1 MSIAIADENFFN
13 KGLKLFKDKKYEDAR
28 FMFERGIVFNPK
40 DSNSYLYLAKIYNI
54 QEDQDKE
61 EKNLEATLLIEP
73 NNEEAILMSM
83 KIALERSNYSK
94 VKDLSNTFSKV
105 CKKLC
110 NENKEI
116 LDTLANIEP
125 KKMSL
130 DKNLNKIL
138 IIDFGSQFTQLI
150 ARRIRE
156 SGVYSEIISHKKVKN
171 KNIDNS
177 IKGIILSGGPLNVYQ
192 INKYSFDKR
201 IIENQIPVLGICF
214 GHQILSKLNGGR
226 VKQSK
231 YREFGLANIRKK
243 RESILTKNFFNKKN
257 INKVW
262 MSHADQ
268 VSKLPKNFNV
278 IASSQNSKFAI
289 IENKKKNFY
298 GVQFHP
304 EVTHTENG
312 KKLINNFIFL
322 ICKIKR
328 NWSSKDQKIK
338 LIKDVQNLVGK
349 NKVIC
354 ALSGGVDS
362 SVVAQLLN
370 KAIGKNLFCIFV
382 NTGLLRKNE
391 EIQVVKTFKKKLKIN
406 LIYVN
411 AENEFLRK
419 LNNVSDPEK
428 KRKIIGNL
436 FIKIFE
442 RYAKR
447 IKNVKFLAQGTLYP
461 DLIESKSVTGSQ
473 TSKIKS
479 HHNVGGLPKKMKL
492 KLVEPL
498 KFLFKDEVRKLGL
511 ELKLSKEI
519 ISRHPF
525 PGPGLAIRMP
535 GIITK
540 EKIKI
545 LKEADNYFIQA
556 LREHN
561 LYNKIWQAY
570 AALLPVKTVGVM
582 GDNRTYEYL
591 CLLRA
596 ITSEDGMTADFYDFK
611 KSFIQMISNKIVN
624 SIRGVNRVVY
634 DVTSKPP
641 STIELE

>member
-1 MSIAIADENFFN
+1 MS
-13 KGLKLFKDKKYEDAR
+13 L
-28 FMFERGIVFNPK
+28 
-40 DSNSYLYLAKIYNI
+40 
-54 QEDQDKE
+54 
-61 EKNLEATLLIEP
+61 EKNL
-73 NNEEAILMSM
+73 
-83 KIALERSNYSK
+83 
-94 VKDLSNTFSKV
+94 D
-105 CKKLC
+105 
-110 NENKEI
+110 
-116 LDTLANIEP
+116 
-125 KKMSL
+125 
-130 DKNLNKIL
+130 KIL

-150 ARRIRE
+150 ARRTRE
-156 SGVYSEIISHKKVKN
+156 LGVFSEIISHKKIT
-171 KNIDNS
+171 IDQIDHT
-177 IKGIILSGGPLNVYQ
+177 IKGIILSGGPLNVYES
-192 INKYSFDKR
+192 NKYSFDKR
-201 IIENQIPVLGICF
+201 ILFKNIPVLGICF
-214 GHQILSKLNGGR
+214 GHQILSKVMGGR

-231 YREFGLANIRKK
+231 HREFGLANIYKK
-243 RESILTKNFFNKKN
+243 NDSEIIRNFFKNKKS
-257 INKVW
+257 INVW

-268 VSKLPKNFNV
+268 VSKLPKNFKV
-278 IASSQNSKFAI
+278 VASSQNSNFAI
-289 IENKKKNFY
+289 VENKAQKFY

-312 KKLINNFIFL
+312 IKILSNFVFL
-322 ICKIKR
+322 ICRIKK

-338 LIKDVQNLVGK
+338 LIKEVQNQVGTS
-349 NKVIC
+349 KVIC

-370 KAIGKNLFCIFV
+370 KAIGKKLYCIFV

-391 EIQVVKTFKKKLKIN
+391 EHQVVNTFKKRLKIN

-411 AENEFLRK
+411 AEKEFLSK
-419 LNNVSDPEK
+419 LKNVSDPEK

-442 RYAKR
+442 RYAKK

-479 HHNVGGLPKKMKL
+479 HHNVGGLPKRMKL
-492 KLVEPL
+492 LLVEPL

-511 ELKLSKEI
+511 ELNLSKDI

-535 GIITK
+535 GLITK

-545 LKEADNYFIQA
+545 LKEADYLFIKA
-556 LREHN
+556 LRDHG
-561 LYNKIWQAY
+561 LYHKIWQAY

-582 GDNRTYEYL
+582 GDNRTYEFL

-596 ITSEDGMTADFYDFK
+596 ITSEDGMTADYYDFK
-611 KSFIQMISNKIVN
+611 KSFMQTVSNQIVN
-624 SIRGVNRVVY
+624 SIRGINRVVY

>member
-1 MSIAIADENFFN
+1 
-13 KGLKLFKDKKYEDAR
+13 
-28 FMFERGIVFNPK
+28 
-40 DSNSYLYLAKIYNI
+40 
-54 QEDQDKE
+54 
-61 EKNLEATLLIEP
+61 
-73 NNEEAILMSM
+73 
-83 KIALERSNYSK
+83 
-94 VKDLSNTFSKV
+94 
-105 CKKLC
+105 
-110 NENKEI
+110 
-116 LDTLANIEP
+116 
-125 KKMSL
+125 MSL
-130 DKNLNKIL
+130 DQNLNKIL

-156 SGVYSEIISHKKVKN
+156 LGVFSEIISHKKIKL
-171 KNIDNS
+171 KDIDQTV
-177 IKGIILSGGPLNVYQ
+177 KGIILSGGPLNVYQ
-192 INKYSFDKR
+192 INKYSFDKK
-201 IIENQIPVLGICF
+201 IINLDVPILGICF
-214 GHQILSKLNGGR
+214 GHQILSKLNGGK

-231 YREFGLANIRKK
+231 HREFGLANIFKK
-243 RESILTKNFFNKKN
+243 NESLLIKNFFNKQKSK
-257 INKVW
+257 KVW

-268 VSKLPKNFNV
+268 VSRLPKNFKV
-278 IASSQNSKFAI
+278 IASSTNSKFAI
-289 IENKKKNFY
+289 VENRLKRFY
-298 GVQFHP
+298 GIQFHP

-312 KKLINNFIFL
+312 KKLISNFIFL

-328 NWSSKDQKIK
+328 NWSSKDQKIQ
-338 LIKDVQNLVGK
+338 LIKEVKDQVGSE
-349 NKVIC
+349 KVIC

-370 KAIGKNLFCIFV
+370 KAIGKKLYCIFV

-391 EIQVVKTFKKKLKIN
+391 EVQVVKTFKKRLKMN

-411 AENEFLRK
+411 AEKEFLKK
-419 LNNVSDPEK
+419 LHNVSDPEK

-442 RYAKR
+442 RYAKK

-511 ELKLSKEI
+511 ELNLSKDI

-535 GIITK
+535 GIITN

-545 LKEADNYFIQA
+545 LKEADYYFIQA
-556 LREHN
+556 LKDHG
-561 LYNKIWQAY
+561 LYHKIWQAY

-596 ITSEDGMTADFYDFK
+596 ITSEDGMTADFYEFK
-611 KSFIQMISNKIVN
+611 KSFMETISNQIVN
-624 SIRGVNRVVY
+624 SIRGINRVVY
-634 DVTSKPP
+634 DITSKPP

>member
-1 MSIAIADENFFN
+1 
-13 KGLKLFKDKKYEDAR
+13 
-28 FMFERGIVFNPK
+28 
-40 DSNSYLYLAKIYNI
+40 
-54 QEDQDKE
+54 
-61 EKNLEATLLIEP
+61 
-73 NNEEAILMSM
+73 
-83 KIALERSNYSK
+83 
-94 VKDLSNTFSKV
+94 
-105 CKKLC
+105 
-110 NENKEI
+110 
-116 LDTLANIEP
+116 
-125 KKMSL
+125 MSL
-130 DKNLNKIL
+130 ESSLDKIL

-150 ARRIRE
+150 VRRVRE
-156 SGVYSEIISHKKVKN
+156 LGVFSEIVSHKKIKRSQVKPN
-171 KNIDNS
+171 

-192 INKYSFDKR
+192 LKKNLFDEEILKL
-201 IIENQIPVLGICF
+201 EIPILGICF
-214 GHQILSKLNGGR
+214 GHQILSKFCGGKVR
-226 VKQSK
+226 QSK
-231 YREFGLANIRKK
+231 FREFGLANI
-243 RESILTKNFFNKKN
+243 FKKN
-257 INKVW
+257 NSPIIKDFFSQKKKLKVW
-262 MSHADQ
+262 MSHADH
-268 VSKLPKNFNV
+268 VSKIPKNFKV
-278 IASSQNSKFAI
+278 IASSDNSKYAI
-289 IENKKKNFY
+289 VESKFKKFF

-312 KKLINNFIFL
+312 KKIISNFIFL
-322 ICKIKR
+322 ICKIKK
-328 NWSSKDQKIK
+328 NWSSRDQKVK
-338 LIKDVQNLVGK
+338 LIKEIKEQVGS

-370 KAIGKNLFCIFV
+370 KAIGKKLYCIFV

-391 EIQVVKTFKKKLKIN
+391 EKQVVNTFRNKLKIN
-406 LIYVN
+406 LIYIN
-411 AENEFLRK
+411 AENEFLKK
-419 LNNVSDPEK
+419 LANISDPEK

-442 RYAKR
+442 KYSKK

-479 HHNVGGLPKKMKL
+479 HHNVGGLPKSMKL
-492 KLVEPL
+492 KLIEPL

-511 ELKLSKEI
+511 ELNLNKEI

-535 GIITK
+535 GLITK
-540 EKIKI
+540 EKINI
-545 LKEADNYFIQA
+545 LKEADHYFIKA
-556 LREHN
+556 LKDHK
-561 LYNKIWQAY
+561 LYHKIWQAY

-596 ITSEDGMTADFYDFK
+596 ITSKDGMTADYFDFK
-611 KSFIQMISNKIVN
+611 KSFMQYVSNKIVN
-624 SIRGVNRVVY
+624 NIRGINRVVY

>member
-1 MSIAIADENFFN
+1 
-13 KGLKLFKDKKYEDAR
+13 
-28 FMFERGIVFNPK
+28 
-40 DSNSYLYLAKIYNI
+40 
-54 QEDQDKE
+54 
-61 EKNLEATLLIEP
+61 
-73 NNEEAILMSM
+73 
-83 KIALERSNYSK
+83 
-94 VKDLSNTFSKV
+94 
-105 CKKLC
+105 
-110 NENKEI
+110 
-116 LDTLANIEP
+116 
-125 KKMSL
+125 MSL
-130 DKNLNKIL
+130 DQNLGKIL
-138 IIDFGSQFTQLI
+138 IVDFGSQFTQLI
-150 ARRIRE
+150 ARRVRE
-156 SGVYSEIISHKKVKN
+156 IGVFSEIVSHKKIKV
-171 KNIDNS
+171 KNIDNT

-192 INKYSFDKR
+192 INKYSFDKK
-201 IIENQIPVLGICF
+201 ILQLNIPVLGICF
-214 GHQILSKLNGGR
+214 GHQILSKLNGGK

-231 YREFGLANIRKK
+231 HREFGLANIYKK
-243 RESILTKNFFNKKN
+243 DNSLLTANFFKKSN
-257 INKVW
+257 TKKVW

-268 VSKLPKNFNV
+268 VSKIPKNFKV
-278 IASSQNSKFAI
+278 VASSTNSKFAI
-289 IENKKKNFY
+289 VEDKIKKFY

-312 KKLINNFIFL
+312 KKLISNFVFL
-322 ICKIKR
+322 ICKIKK
-328 NWSSKDQKIK
+328 NWSSKDQKLQ
-338 LIKDVQNLVGK
+338 LIKDVRSQVGSS
-349 NKVIC
+349 KVIC

-370 KAIGKNLFCIFV
+370 KAIGKKLYCIFV

-391 EIQVVKTFKKKLKIN
+391 EVQVVQTFKKRLKMN

-411 AENEFLRK
+411 AEKEFLKK
-419 LNNVSDPEK
+419 LANVSDPEK

-442 RYAKR
+442 RYAKK

-479 HHNVGGLPKKMKL
+479 HHNVGGLPKRMKL

-511 ELKLSKEI
+511 ELNLSNEI

-545 LKEADNYFIQA
+545 LKEADYYFIQA
-556 LREHN
+556 LRDHG
-561 LYNKIWQAY
+561 LYHKIWQAY

-596 ITSEDGMTADFYDFK
+596 ITSEDGMTADFYEFK
-611 KSFIQMISNKIVN
+611 KSFMQIISNKIVN
-624 SIRGVNRVVY
+624 SIRGINRVVY

>member
-1 MSIAIADENFFN
+1 
-13 KGLKLFKDKKYEDAR
+13 
-28 FMFERGIVFNPK
+28 
-40 DSNSYLYLAKIYNI
+40 
-54 QEDQDKE
+54 
-61 EKNLEATLLIEP
+61 
-73 NNEEAILMSM
+73 
-83 KIALERSNYSK
+83 
-94 VKDLSNTFSKV
+94 
-105 CKKLC
+105 
-110 NENKEI
+110 
-116 LDTLANIEP
+116 
-125 KKMSL
+125 MSL
-130 DKNLNKIL
+130 DQNLNKII

-156 SGVYSEIISHKKVKN
+156 LGVFSEIISHKKIKVKDIN
-171 KNIDNS
+171 QS
-177 IKGIILSGGPLNVYQ
+177 VRGIILSGGPLNVYQ
-192 INKYSFDKR
+192 INKYSFDSKILELR
-201 IIENQIPVLGICF
+201 IPVLGICF
-214 GHQILSKLNGGR
+214 GHQILSKLNGGK

-231 YREFGLANIRKK
+231 HREFGLANIYKK
-243 RESILTKNFFNKKN
+243 GNSLLTKNFFGKKKSK
-257 INKVW
+257 KVW

-268 VSKLPKNFNV
+268 VSKLPKNFKV
-278 IASSQNSKFAI
+278 ISSSTNSKYAI
-289 IENKKKNFY
+289 VENKLKKFY
-298 GVQFHP
+298 GIQFHP

-312 KKLINNFIFL
+312 KKLISNFIFQ
-322 ICKIKR
+322 ICKIRK
-328 NWSSKDQKIK
+328 NWSSKDQKMR
-338 LIKDVQNLVGK
+338 LIKDIKLKVGS

-370 KAIGKNLFCIFV
+370 KAIGKKLYCIFV

-391 EIQVVKTFKKKLKIN
+391 EVQVVQTFKKRLKMN

-411 AENEFLRK
+411 AEKEFLKK
-419 LNNVSDPEK
+419 LKNISDPEK
-428 KRKIIGNL
+428 KRKIIGSL

-442 RYAKR
+442 RYAKK

-461 DLIESKSVTGSQ
+461 DLIESKSVTGSE

-479 HHNVGGLPKKMKL
+479 HHNVGGLPKKMNL
-492 KLVEPL
+492 QLVEPL

-511 ELKLSKEI
+511 ELKLSKDI

-535 GIITK
+535 GIITN

-545 LKEADNYFIQA
+545 LKEADYYFIQA
-556 LREHN
+556 LKEYGFYH
-561 LYNKIWQAY
+561 KIWQAY

-596 ITSEDGMTADFYDFK
+596 ITSEDGMTADFFEFK
-611 KSFIQMISNKIVN
+611 KSFMETISNKIVN
-624 SIRGVNRVVY
+624 SIRGINRVVY
-634 DVTSKPP
+634 DITSKPP

>member
-1 MSIAIADENFFN
+1 
-13 KGLKLFKDKKYEDAR
+13 
-28 FMFERGIVFNPK
+28 
-40 DSNSYLYLAKIYNI
+40 
-54 QEDQDKE
+54 
-61 EKNLEATLLIEP
+61 
-73 NNEEAILMSM
+73 
-83 KIALERSNYSK
+83 
-94 VKDLSNTFSKV
+94 
-105 CKKLC
+105 
-110 NENKEI
+110 
-116 LDTLANIEP
+116 
-125 KKMSL
+125 MSL
-130 DKNLNKIL
+130 DQNLNKIL
-138 IIDFGSQFTQLI
+138 IVDFGSQFTQLI
-150 ARRIRE
+150 ARRVRE
-156 SGVYSEIISHKKVKN
+156 LGIFSEIISHKKIKSKDIN
-171 KNIDNS
+171 YTA
-177 IKGIILSGGPLNVYQ
+177 KGIILSGGPLNVYQ

-201 IIENQIPVLGICF
+201 IIQKGVPVLGICF
-214 GHQILSKLNGGR
+214 GHQIISKLNGGK

-231 YREFGLANIRKK
+231 YREFGLANI
-243 RESILTKNFFNKKN
+243 SKKN
-257 INKVW
+257 NSLLIKNLFKKKKLIKVW

-268 VSKLPKNFNV
+268 VSKLPKNFKV
-278 IASSQNSKFAI
+278 IASSENSKFAVV
-289 IENKKKNFY
+289 ENKLKNYY

-312 KKLINNFIFL
+312 KKLISNFIFL
-322 ICKIKR
+322 ICKMRK

-338 LIKDVQNLVGK
+338 LIKDVKEMVGN

-370 KAIGKNLFCIFV
+370 KAIGKKLHCIFV
-382 NTGLLRKNE
+382 NTGLLRKDE
-391 EIQVVKTFKKKLKIN
+391 EKQVVATFKKRLKIN
-406 LIYVN
+406 LTYVN
-411 AENEFLRK
+411 AEKEFIRK
-419 LNNVSDPEK
+419 LSNISDPEK

-442 RYAKR
+442 RYAKK

-461 DLIESKSVTGSQ
+461 DLIESRSVTGSQ

-511 ELKLSKEI
+511 ELNLSREI

-540 EKIKI
+540 EKINI
-545 LKEADNYFIQA
+545 LKEADHYFIQA
-556 LREHN
+556 LRDHN
-561 LYNKIWQAY
+561 LYHKIWQAY

-596 ITSEDGMTADFYDFK
+596 ITSEDGMTADFYEFK
-611 KSFIQMISNKIVN
+611 KSFIQEISNKIVN
-624 SIRGVNRVVY
+624 SIRGINRVVY
-634 DVTSKPP
+634 DITSKPP

>member
-1 MSIAIADENFFN
+1 
-13 KGLKLFKDKKYEDAR
+13 
-28 FMFERGIVFNPK
+28 
-40 DSNSYLYLAKIYNI
+40 
-54 QEDQDKE
+54 
-61 EKNLEATLLIEP
+61 
-73 NNEEAILMSM
+73 
-83 KIALERSNYSK
+83 
-94 VKDLSNTFSKV
+94 
-105 CKKLC
+105 
-110 NENKEI
+110 
-116 LDTLANIEP
+116 
-125 KKMSL
+125 MSL
-130 DKNLNKIL
+130 DQSLHKIL

-156 SGVYSEIISHKKVKN
+156 LGVFSEIINHKKIKL
-171 KNIDNS
+171 KNIDET

-192 INKYSFDKR
+192 INKYSFDKK
-201 IIENQIPVLGICF
+201 ILDKEVPVLGICF

-226 VKQSK
+226 VRQSK
-231 YREFGLANIRKK
+231 HREFGLANIFKK
-243 RESILTKNFFNKKN
+243 NESLLTKNFFTKQKSK
-257 INKVW
+257 KVW

-268 VSKLPKNFNV
+268 VSKLPKNFKV
-278 IASSQNSKFAI
+278 IASSANSKFAI
-289 IENKKKNFY
+289 VENRLKKFY
-298 GVQFHP
+298 GIQFHP

-312 KKLINNFIFL
+312 KKLISNFIFL
-322 ICKIKR
+322 ICKIKT
-328 NWSSKDQKIK
+328 NWSSKDQKIQ
-338 LIKDVQNLVGK
+338 LIKEVKDQVGSE
-349 NKVIC
+349 KVIC

-370 KAIGKNLFCIFV
+370 KAIGKKLYCIFV

-391 EIQVVKTFKKKLKIN
+391 EIQVAQTFKKRLKMN
-406 LIYVN
+406 LICVN
-411 AENEFLRK
+411 AEKEFLKK
-419 LNNVSDPEK
+419 LRNVSDPEK

-442 RYAKR
+442 RYAKK

-461 DLIESKSVTGSQ
+461 DLIESRSVTGSQ

-479 HHNVGGLPKKMKL
+479 HHNVGGLPSKMKF

-511 ELKLSKEI
+511 ELNLSKDI

-535 GIITK
+535 GLITN

-545 LKEADNYFIQA
+545 LKEADYYFIQA
-556 LREHN
+556 LRDHG
-561 LYNKIWQAY
+561 LYHKIWQAY

-596 ITSEDGMTADFYDFK
+596 ITSEDGMTADFYEFK
-611 KSFIQMISNKIVN
+611 KSFMETISNKIVN
-624 SIRGVNRVVY
+624 SIRGINRVVY
-634 DVTSKPP
+634 DITTKPP

>member
-1 MSIAIADENFFN
+1 M
-13 KGLKLFKDKKYEDAR
+13 
-28 FMFERGIVFNPK
+28 
-40 DSNSYLYLAKIYNI
+40 
-54 QEDQDKE
+54 
-61 EKNLEATLLIEP
+61 
-73 NNEEAILMSM
+73 
-83 KIALERSNYSK
+83 
-94 VKDLSNTFSKV
+94 
-105 CKKLC
+105 
-110 NENKEI
+110 
-116 LDTLANIEP
+116 
-125 KKMSL
+125 
-130 DKNLNKIL
+130 
-138 IIDFGSQFTQLI
+138 
-150 ARRIRE
+150 
-156 SGVYSEIISHKKVKN
+156 
-171 KNIDNS
+171 
-177 IKGIILSGGPLNVYQ
+177 
-192 INKYSFDKR
+192 
-201 IIENQIPVLGICF
+201 
-214 GHQILSKLNGGR
+214 
-226 VKQSK
+226 
-231 YREFGLANIRKK
+231 
-243 RESILTKNFFNKKN
+243 
-257 INKVW
+257 
-262 MSHADQ
+262 
-268 VSKLPKNFNV
+268 
-278 IASSQNSKFAI
+278 
-289 IENKKKNFY
+289 
-298 GVQFHP
+298 
-304 EVTHTENG
+304 
-312 KKLINNFIFL
+312 
-322 ICKIKR
+322 
-328 NWSSKDQKIK
+328 
-338 LIKDVQNLVGK
+338 
-349 NKVIC
+349 
-354 ALSGGVDS
+354 
-362 SVVAQLLN
+362 
-370 KAIGKNLFCIFV
+370 
-382 NTGLLRKNE
+382 
-391 EIQVVKTFKKKLKIN
+391 
-406 LIYVN
+406 N
-411 AENEFLRK
+411 AENEFLKK
-419 LNNVSDPEK
+419 LSNVSDPEK

-556 LREHN
+556 LRDHN

>member
-1 MSIAIADENFFN
+1 
-13 KGLKLFKDKKYEDAR
+13 
-28 FMFERGIVFNPK
+28 
-40 DSNSYLYLAKIYNI
+40 
-54 QEDQDKE
+54 
-61 EKNLEATLLIEP
+61 
-73 NNEEAILMSM
+73 
-83 KIALERSNYSK
+83 
-94 VKDLSNTFSKV
+94 
-105 CKKLC
+105 
-110 NENKEI
+110 
-116 LDTLANIEP
+116 
-125 KKMSL
+125 MSL
-130 DKNLNKIL
+130 DKNLDKIL

-150 ARRIRE
+150 ARRTRE
-156 SGVYSEIISHKKVKN
+156 LGVFSEIISHKKISISQ
-171 KNIDNS
+171 IDS
-177 IKGIILSGGPLNVYQ
+177 TVKGIILSGGPLNVYES
-192 INKYSFDKR
+192 NKYSFDKR
-201 IIENQIPVLGICF
+201 ILFKNVPVLGICF
-214 GHQILSKLNGGR
+214 GHQILSKVMGGR

-231 YREFGLANIRKK
+231 HREFGLANIYKK
-243 RESILTKNFFNKKN
+243 NDSQIIQNFFKNKKSA
-257 INKVW
+257 KVW

-268 VSKLPKNFNV
+268 VSKLPKNFKV
-278 IASSQNSKFAI
+278 VASSQNSSFAI
-289 IENKKKNFY
+289 VENKIQKFY

-304 EVTHTENG
+304 EVTHTQNG
-312 KKLINNFIFL
+312 IKILSNFIFL
-322 ICKIKR
+322 ICKFKK

-338 LIKDVQNLVGK
+338 LIKEVQNQVGN

-370 KAIGKNLFCIFV
+370 KAIGKNLYCIFV

-391 EIQVVKTFKKKLKIN
+391 EKQVVNTFKKKLKIN

-411 AENEFLRK
+411 AEKEFLSK
-419 LNNVSDPEK
+419 LNNISDPEK

-442 RYAKR
+442 RYAKK

-461 DLIESKSVTGSQ
+461 DLIESRSVTGSQ

-511 ELKLSKEI
+511 ELNLSNDI

-535 GIITK
+535 GLITK

-545 LKEADNYFIQA
+545 LKEADYLFIKA
-556 LREHN
+556 LRDHG
-561 LYNKIWQAY
+561 LYHKIWQAY

-582 GDNRTYEYL
+582 GDNRTYEFL

-596 ITSEDGMTADFYDFK
+596 ITSEDGMTADYYDFK
-611 KSFIQMISNKIVN
+611 KSFMQTVSNQIVN
-624 SIRGVNRVVY
+624 SIRGINRVVY

>member
-1 MSIAIADENFFN
+1 
-13 KGLKLFKDKKYEDAR
+13 
-28 FMFERGIVFNPK
+28 
-40 DSNSYLYLAKIYNI
+40 
-54 QEDQDKE
+54 
-61 EKNLEATLLIEP
+61 
-73 NNEEAILMSM
+73 
-83 KIALERSNYSK
+83 
-94 VKDLSNTFSKV
+94 
-105 CKKLC
+105 
-110 NENKEI
+110 
-116 LDTLANIEP
+116 
-125 KKMSL
+125 MSL
-130 DKNLNKIL
+130 DQNLNKIL
-138 IIDFGSQFTQLI
+138 IVDFGSQFTQLI

-156 SGVYSEIISHKKVKN
+156 LGIFSEIISHKKIKN
-171 KNIDNS
+171 KDINYTV
-177 IKGIILSGGPLNVYQ
+177 KGIILSGGPLNVYQ
-192 INKYSFDKR
+192 INKYSFDKK
-201 IIENQIPVLGICF
+201 IIQKGVPVLGICF
-214 GHQILSKLNGGR
+214 GHQIISKLNGGK

-231 YREFGLANIRKK
+231 HREFGLANI
-243 RESILTKNFFNKKN
+243 TKKN
-257 INKVW
+257 NSLLIKNLFKKKKSIKVW

-268 VSKLPKNFNV
+268 VSKLPKNFKV
-278 IASSQNSKFAI
+278 IASSQNSKFAVV
-289 IENKKKNFY
+289 ENKFKNYY

-312 KKLINNFIFL
+312 KKLISNFIFL
-322 ICKIKR
+322 ICKMKK

-338 LIKDVQNLVGK
+338 LIKDVKKMVGN

-362 SVVAQLLN
+362 SVVAQLMN
-370 KAIGKNLFCIFV
+370 KAIGKNLHCIFV
-382 NTGLLRKNE
+382 NTGLLRKDE
-391 EIQVVKTFKKKLKIN
+391 EKQVVATFKKRLKIN
-406 LIYVN
+406 LTYVN
-411 AENEFLRK
+411 AEKEFVKK
-419 LNNVSDPEK
+419 LSNISDPEK

-442 RYAKR
+442 RNAKK

-511 ELKLSKEI
+511 ELNLSSEI

-525 PGPGLAIRMP
+525 PGPGLAIRIP

-540 EKIKI
+540 EKIDI
-545 LKEADNYFIQA
+545 LKEADHYFIQA
-556 LREHN
+556 LKDHN
-561 LYNKIWQAY
+561 LYHKIWQAY

-596 ITSEDGMTADFYDFK
+596 ITSEDGMTADFYEFK
-611 KSFIQMISNKIVN
+611 KSFIQEISNKIVN
-624 SIRGVNRVVY
+624 SIRGINRVVY
-634 DVTSKPP
+634 DITSKPP

>member
-1 MSIAIADENFFN
+1 
-13 KGLKLFKDKKYEDAR
+13 
-28 FMFERGIVFNPK
+28 
-40 DSNSYLYLAKIYNI
+40 
-54 QEDQDKE
+54 
-61 EKNLEATLLIEP
+61 
-73 NNEEAILMSM
+73 
-83 KIALERSNYSK
+83 
-94 VKDLSNTFSKV
+94 
-105 CKKLC
+105 
-110 NENKEI
+110 
-116 LDTLANIEP
+116 
-125 KKMSL
+125 MSL

-328 NWSSKDQKIK
+328 NCSSKDQKIK

-370 KAIGKNLFCIFV
+370 KAIGKKLFCIFV

-419 LNNVSDPEK
+419 LSNVSDPEK

>member
-1 MSIAIADENFFN
+1 M
-13 KGLKLFKDKKYEDAR
+13 
-28 FMFERGIVFNPK
+28 
-40 DSNSYLYLAKIYNI
+40 
-54 QEDQDKE
+54 
-61 EKNLEATLLIEP
+61 T
-73 NNEEAILMSM
+73 
-83 KIALERSNYSK
+83 
-94 VKDLSNTFSKV
+94 
-105 CKKLC
+105 
-110 NENKEI
+110 
-116 LDTLANIEP
+116 
-125 KKMSL
+125 L
-130 DKNLNKIL
+130 DKGLNKIL

-156 SGVYSEIISHKKVKN
+156 FGVFSEIISHKKIKN
-171 KNIDNS
+171 KDINEK
-177 IKGIILSGGPLNVYQ
+177 IKGIILSGGPLNVYD
-192 INKYSFDKR
+192 IKKYSFDKN
-201 IIENQIPVLGICF
+201 IIENEIPVLGICF
-214 GHQILSKLNGGR
+214 GHQILSKIKGGK

-231 YREFGLANIRKK
+231 HREFGLANI
-243 RESILTKNFFNKKN
+243 IKKN
-257 INKVW
+257 NSPLIKDYFKNRKYVKVW

-268 VSKLPKNFNV
+268 VSRLPKNFRV

-289 IENKKKNFY
+289 VENSLQRIY

-312 KKLINNFIFL
+312 KIIIKNFIFS
-322 ICKIKR
+322 ICKIKK
-328 NWSSKDQKIK
+328 NWSVKNQKNK
-338 LIKDVQNLVGK
+338 LIKEIRNQVGK

-362 SVVAQLLN
+362 SVVAQLIN
-370 KAIGKNLFCIFV
+370 KAIGKKLYCIFV

-391 EIQVVKTFKKKLKIN
+391 EKQVVNTFKKRLKIN

-411 AENEFLRK
+411 AEKEFLRK
-419 LNNVSDPEK
+419 LKNISDPEK

-442 RYAKR
+442 RYAKK
-447 IKNVKFLAQGTLYP
+447 IKNVRFLAQGTLYP

-498 KFLFKDEVRKLGL
+498 RFLFKDEGRKLGL
-511 ELKLSKEI
+511 DLNLDREI

-535 GIITK
+535 GNITT

-545 LKEADNYFIQA
+545 LKEADHYFITA
-556 LREHN
+556 LKEHGF
-561 LYNKIWQAY
+561 YNKIWQAY

-596 ITSEDGMTADFYDFK
+596 ITSEDGMTADFYEFK
-611 KSFIQMISNKIVN
+611 KPFIQMISNKIVN
-624 SIRGVNRVVY
+624 SIRGINRVVY

>member
-1 MSIAIADENFFN
+1 
-13 KGLKLFKDKKYEDAR
+13 
-28 FMFERGIVFNPK
+28 
-40 DSNSYLYLAKIYNI
+40 
-54 QEDQDKE
+54 
-61 EKNLEATLLIEP
+61 
-73 NNEEAILMSM
+73 
-83 KIALERSNYSK
+83 
-94 VKDLSNTFSKV
+94 
-105 CKKLC
+105 
-110 NENKEI
+110 
-116 LDTLANIEP
+116 
-125 KKMSL
+125 MSL
-130 DKNLNKIL
+130 DQNLDKIL

-156 SGVYSEIISHKKVKN
+156 LGVFSEIISHKKIKIKDV
-171 KNIDNS
+171 DGS
-177 IKGIILSGGPLNVYQ
+177 IRGIILSGGPLNVDQ
-192 INKYSFDKR
+192 INKYSFDKK
-201 IIENQIPVLGICF
+201 IINSNIPILGICF
-214 GHQILSKLNGGR
+214 GHQMLSKLNGGK

-231 YREFGLANIRKK
+231 HREFGLANIYKK
-243 RESILTKNFFNKKN
+243 NESLLTKNFFNKQKFK
-257 INKVW
+257 KVW

-268 VSKLPKNFNV
+268 VSKLPKNFKV
-278 IASSQNSKFAI
+278 VASSTNSKFAI
-289 IENKKKNFY
+289 VENKLKKFY
-298 GVQFHP
+298 GIQFHP

-312 KKLINNFIFL
+312 KKLISNFIFL

-328 NWSSKDQKIK
+328 NWSSKDQKIQ
-338 LIKDVQNLVGK
+338 LIKEVKDQVGSE
-349 NKVIC
+349 KVIC

-370 KAIGKNLFCIFV
+370 KAIGKKLYCIFV

-391 EIQVVKTFKKKLKIN
+391 EVQVVQTFKKRLKMN

-411 AENEFLRK
+411 AEKEFLKK
-419 LNNVSDPEK
+419 LHNVSDPEK

-442 RYAKR
+442 RYAKK

-492 KLVEPL
+492 TLVEPL

-511 ELKLSKEI
+511 ELNLSKDI

-535 GIITK
+535 GLITN

-545 LKEADNYFIQA
+545 LKEADYCFIQA
-556 LREHN
+556 LRDHG
-561 LYNKIWQAY
+561 LYHKIWQAY

-596 ITSEDGMTADFYDFK
+596 ITSEDGMTADFYEFK
-611 KSFIQMISNKIVN
+611 KSFMQTISNKIVN
-624 SIRGVNRVVY
+624 SIRGINRVVY

>member
-1 MSIAIADENFFN
+1 M
-13 KGLKLFKDKKYEDAR
+13 
-28 FMFERGIVFNPK
+28 
-40 DSNSYLYLAKIYNI
+40 
-54 QEDQDKE
+54 
-61 EKNLEATLLIEP
+61 
-73 NNEEAILMSM
+73 IL
-83 KIALERSNYSK
+83 N
-94 VKDLSNTFSKV
+94 
-105 CKKLC
+105 
-110 NENKEI
+110 
-116 LDTLANIEP
+116 
-125 KKMSL
+125 
-130 DKNLNKIL
+130 KNLNKIL

-156 SGVYSEIISHKKVKN
+156 FGVFSEIVSHKKVKN
-171 KNIDNS
+171 KDIDNS
-177 IKGIILSGGPLNVYQ
+177 VKGIILSGGPLNVYQ

-201 IIENQIPVLGICF
+201 IIKNQVPVLGICF
-214 GHQILSKLNGGR
+214 GHQILSKLNGGK

-231 YREFGLANIRKK
+231 YREFGLANINKK
-243 RESILTKNFFNKKN
+243 RESILTKNFFNKKD

-262 MSHADQ
+262 MSHADE
-268 VSKLPKNFNV
+268 VSKLPKNFKV

-289 IENKKKNFY
+289 IENKKENFY

-338 LIKDVQNLVGK
+338 LIKDVRELVGK

-370 KAIGKNLFCIFV
+370 KAIGKKLYCIFV

-391 EIQVVKTFKKKLKIN
+391 ETQVIKTFKKKLKIN

-411 AENEFLRK
+411 AEREFLRK
-419 LNNVSDPEK
+419 LNKVSDPEK

-461 DLIESKSVTGSQ
+461 DLIESKSVTGSK

-556 LREHN
+556 LRDHN

-596 ITSEDGMTADFYDFK
+596 ITSEDGMTADFYDLK
-611 KSFIQMISNKIVN
+611 KTFIQMISNKIVN
-624 SIRGVNRVVY
+624 GIRGINRVVY